1 MTMYHHT
8 KFGYKQFIGSEDT
21 VQMNSQLWIPS
32 LWTQPS
38 GTFTSNTAIWNL
50 HFEHSNLEPSLW
62 TQQSGTFTLNTA
74 IWNLHFEHSNLEPSL
89 WTQPSG
95 TFTLNTAIWNLHFE
109 HSHLETF
116 TLNTAIWN
124 LHFEHS
130 HLEPSL
136 RTQQSGTF
144 TLNTAIWN
152 LHFEHSHLEPSL
164 WTQKSGTFALN
175 TAIQSLQVALAC
187 DDVPNNINLVA
198 KKKKR
203 SAVSSADFVWT
214 KIPNTHMHPTGV
226 AHTHPYTRNIRQN
239 NWQKPE
245 QSIVSAHSVSHIL
258 SNYYFKQ
265 VTSC

>member
-38 GTFTSNTAIWNL
+38 GTFT
-50 HFEHSNLEPSLW
+50 
-62 TQQSGTFTLNTA
+62 LNTA

-89 WTQPSG
+89 WTQPFG
-95 TFTLNTAIWNLHFE
+95 TFTSNTAIWNLHFE
-109 HSHLETF
+109 HGNLEPSLWTLQSGTF

-152 LHFEHSHLEPSL
+152 LHFEHSNLEPSL
-164 WTQKSGTFALN
+164 WTQQSGTFTLN
-175 TAIQSLQVALAC
+175 TAIW
-187 DDVPNNINLVA
+187 NLHFEHSHPIFTNGSGLWWCTKQHKFGC

-214 KIPNTHMHPTGV
+214 KIPNTHRHPTGV
-226 AHTHPYTRNIRQN
+226 AHTHTPPHPLHQEYPT
-239 NWQKPE
+239 E
-245 QSIVSAHSVSHIL
+245 
-258 SNYYFKQ
+258 
-265 VTSC
+265 